1 MPHPKRYS
9 TKVVASIKMLPNIRG
24 GDRVGEASVQDRYR
38 TSCRKDKSR
47 ILDEFIATIDSDR
60 AVFGNC
66 ADSLAIPGIA
76 TPA

>member
-1 MPHPKRYS
+1 MAKQ
-9 TKVVASIKMLPNIRG
+9 KLL
-24 GDRVGEASVQDRYR
+24 ASVQDRYR

>member
-1 MPHPKRYS
+1 MATQKLL
-9 TKVVASIKMLPNIRG
+9 ASAR
-24 GDRVGEASVQDRYR
+24 DRYR

-66 ADSLAIPGIA
+66 ADSLAIPRIA
-76 TPA
+76 TPADGHRDSMRRL